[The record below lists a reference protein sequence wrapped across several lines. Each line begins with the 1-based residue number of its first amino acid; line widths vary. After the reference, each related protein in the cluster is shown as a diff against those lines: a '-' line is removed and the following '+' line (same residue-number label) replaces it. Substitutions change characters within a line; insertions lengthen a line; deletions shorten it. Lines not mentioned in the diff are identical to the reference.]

1 MNDWRDQEPVTDVD
15 LVAYLDGKFEKEDA
29 EWLEREVNMD
39 RALEERLDMMRRGD
53 RSFVQAY
60 DLLLQDAP
68 HKRLKQIL
76 KLAKDPPPPPVKKPK
91 TRPKP
96 EPRPE
101 PRPEAGP
108 EPRHAGVQVE
118 EACKE
123 PWGGW
128 RVLAAAVVLLA
139 VFAGGLVTSRFIP
152 LPGELPQISGD
163 PAERGWRAT
172 VAYYQTLFVKET
184 LAQASDNAEVQA
196 ANLRAALANV
206 GLDLSIGKVSVDPLE
221 FKRAEVLN
229 FKGKPLVQV
238 AYLFNGVTPVSFCI
252 VAGKKPAFDVKAER
266 REGLNIAHWR
276 SSEYGFMVIGDV
288 PQEELNRIARKL
300 KQQVS

>member
-1 MNDWRDQEPVTDVD
+1 
-15 LVAYLDGKFEKEDA
+15 
-29 EWLEREVNMD
+29 
-39 RALEERLDMMRRGD
+39 
-53 RSFVQAY
+53 
-60 DLLLQDAP
+60 
-68 HKRLKQIL
+68 
-76 KLAKDPPPPPVKKPK
+76 
-91 TRPKP
+91 
-96 EPRPE
+96 
-101 PRPEAGP
+101 
-108 EPRHAGVQVE
+108 VQVE
-118 EACKE
+118 EAYKE

-184 LAQASDNAEVQA
+184 LAQTSDNAEVQA

-206 GLDLSIGKVSVDPLE
+206 GLDLSIGKVSVDPLK

-252 VAGKKPAFDVKAER
+252 IAGKKPAFDVKAER

>member
-1 MNDWRDQEPVTDVD
+1 MSNWRDQEPVTDED

-39 RALEERLDMMRRGD
+39 RALEERLELMRRGD
-53 RSFVQAY
+53 RPFAKAY
-60 DLLLQDAP
+60 DLLLKDAP
-68 HKRLKQIL
+68 NKRLKQIL
-76 KLAKDPPPPPVKKPK
+76 KLAKNPPPPLVKKPVV
-91 TRPKP
+91 
-96 EPRPE
+96 RPE
-101 PRPEAGP
+101 PVMAP
-108 EPRHAGVQVE
+108 VE
-118 EACKE
+118 EVYKE

-128 RVLAAAVVLLA
+128 RMLAAAAVLLA
-139 VFAGGLVTSRFIP
+139 VFGGGFVTSRFIQ
-152 LPGELPQISGD
+152 LPSELPQLAGD
-163 PAERGWRAT
+163 PAEQGWRAT

-184 LAQASDNAEVQA
+184 LAQASENAEVQS

-206 GLDLSIGKVSVDPLE
+206 GLDLSVGKVSVEPLH

-229 FKGKPLVQV
+229 FRGKPLVQV

-252 VAGKKPAFDVKAER
+252 IRGRKPAFDVKAER

-288 PQEELNRIARKL
+288 PQDELNRIARKL